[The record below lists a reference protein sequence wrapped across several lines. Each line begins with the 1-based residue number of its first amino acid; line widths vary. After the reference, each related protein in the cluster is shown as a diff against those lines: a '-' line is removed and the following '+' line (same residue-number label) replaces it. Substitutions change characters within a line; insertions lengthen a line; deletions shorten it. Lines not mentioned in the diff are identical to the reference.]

1 VRRQEQAETTENE
14 TGYWRVALLAYDL
27 AGRTLTDEQV
37 DSSIRRVDS
46 LLQLRQDCISRGDTQ
61 TVKFLDMSIHRRC
74 EDVDQGSLDSFDR
87 AQEHLERYDAAQ
99 SADPS

>member
-37 DSSIRRVDS
+37 V
-46 LLQLRQDCISRGDTQ
+46 
-61 TVKFLDMSIHRRC
+61 LDMSIHRRC
-74 EDVDQGSLDSFDR
+74 EDVDQGSLASLDR
-87 AQEHLERYDAAQ
+87 AREHLERYDAAQ
-99 SADPS
+99 SADPR